1 MAGTRTFTK
10 NFAATIVTGDS
21 LTPSLILEMLKGKID
36 NSELDAIGKTLVK
49 QAFDRRPDVEKIVSN
64 PYLFRRVKAR
74 CNGGGESSKVFASP
88 LTKILRLRTA
98 VGGAV
103 GAVMIAAAIGLSLLS
118 SQEKSVVNNEFQIPL
133 QQADVAR
140 PLDPPQV
147 DVGKLSQSRATN
159 FETPR
164 AEKVAVQNK
173 RTPSLQAL
181 PDIEFESDGEFYPV
195 AYTGDIEEAATGGRV
210 IRVDMNRSS
219 LFALGVN
226 LPLENDAETV
236 KADLL
241 VGRDGVTRAVRFVR

>member
-1 MAGTRTFTK
+1 MAGTGTFTK

-21 LTPSLILEMLKGKID
+21 LTPSLILKMLKGKID

-49 QAFDRRPDVEKIVSN
+49 QAFDRRPDVEKIVSD
-64 PYLFRRVKAR
+64 PYLFRRVKVKINTDDEGSNVVA
-74 CNGGGESSKVFASP
+74 SPFPKVFSSRA
-88 LTKILRLRTA
+88 A
-98 VGGAV
+98 VAACIAVVAIAGAV
-103 GAVMIAAAIGLSLLS
+103 GFSSLSFK
-118 SQEKSVVNNEFQIPL
+118 ENTVVENKVQIPL

-195 AYTGDIEEAATGGRV
+195 AYTGDIEEAATSGRV

-226 LPLENDAETV
+226 LPLENDAETI

-241 VGRDGVTRAVRFVR
+241 VGRDGVTRAFRLVN